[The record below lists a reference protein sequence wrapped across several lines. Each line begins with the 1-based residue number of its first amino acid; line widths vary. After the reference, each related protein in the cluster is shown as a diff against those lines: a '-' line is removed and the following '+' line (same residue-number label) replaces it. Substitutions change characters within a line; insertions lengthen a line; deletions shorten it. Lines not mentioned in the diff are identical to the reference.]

1 MEFAWMSSKSRQRGR
16 IASDVQT
23 NQQKTFVQGSVVS
36 AVSELGIEVVLHEWL
51 AKQSRRAVEGATGD
65 GDD

>member
-1 MEFAWMSSKSRQRGR
+1 MDVFEIAQRGR

-23 NQQKTFVQGSVVS
+23 TQQKTFVQGSVVS
-36 AVSELGIEVVLHEWL
+36 VVSELGIEVEWHEWL
-51 AKQSRRAVEGATGD
+51 AKQSRRVVEGATGD

>member
-1 MEFAWMSSKSRQRGR
+1 MSSRSRQRGR

-23 NQQKTFVQGSVVS
+23 IQQKTFVQGSVVG
-36 AVSELGIEVVLHEWL
+36 VVNELGIEVEWHEWL
-51 AKQSRRAVEGATGD
+51 AKQSRRAVEGAIGD

>member
-1 MEFAWMSSKSRQRGR
+1 MSSKSRQRGR

-23 NQQKTFVQGSVVS
+23 IQQKTFVQGSVVG
-36 AVSELGIEVVLHEWL
+36 VVNELGIEVEWHEWL

>member
-16 IASDVQT
+16 IASGVQT
-23 NQQKTFVQGSVVS
+23 IQQKTFVKGFVVS
-36 AVSELGIEVVLHEWL
+36 AVSGLCIEVVLHEWL
-51 AKQSRRAVEGATGD
+51 AKQSRRAVEGATVG

>member
-1 MEFAWMSSKSRQRGR
+1 MSSRSRQRGR

-23 NQQKTFVQGSVVS
+23 IQQKTFVQGSVVG
-36 AVSELGIEVVLHEWL
+36 VVDELGIEVEWHEWL
-51 AKQSRRAVEGATGD
+51 AKQSRRVVEGATGD

>member
-1 MEFAWMSSKSRQRGR
+1 MSSKSRQRGR

-23 NQQKTFVQGSVVS
+23 IQQKTFVQGSVVG
-36 AVSELGIEVVLHEWL
+36 AVNELGIEVEWHEWP
-51 AKQSRRAVEGATGD
+51 AKQNRRAVEGATGD

>member
-16 IASDVQT
+16 IASGVQT
-23 NQQKTFVQGSVVS
+23 IQQKTFVQGSVVG
-36 AVSELGIEVVLHEWL
+36 VVNELGIEVEWHEWL
-51 AKQSRRAVEGATGD
+51 AKQSRRVVEGATGD

>member
-1 MEFAWMSSKSRQRGR
+1 MSLKSRQRGR

-23 NQQKTFVQGSVVS
+23 IQQKTFVQGSVVG
-36 AVSELGIEVVLHEWL
+36 AVNELGIEVEWHEWL

>member
-1 MEFAWMSSKSRQRGR
+1 MSSRSRQRGR

-23 NQQKTFVQGSVVS
+23 IQQKTFVQGSVVG
-36 AVSELGIEVVLHEWL
+36 VVNELGIEVEWHEWL
-51 AKQSRRAVEGATGD
+51 AKQSRRVVEGATGD

>member
-23 NQQKTFVQGSVVS
+23 IQQKTFVQGSVVG
-36 AVSELGIEVVLHEWL
+36 VVNELGIEVEWHEWL
-51 AKQSRRAVEGATGD
+51 AKQSRRVVEGATGD

>member
-23 NQQKTFVQGSVVS
+23 IQQKTFVQGSVVG
-36 AVSELGIEVVLHEWL
+36 VVNELGIEVEWHEWL

>member
-1 MEFAWMSSKSRQRGR
+1 MSSRSRQRGR

-23 NQQKTFVQGSVVS
+23 IQQKTFVQGSVVG
-36 AVSELGIEVVLHEWL
+36 VVNELGIEVEWHEWL

>member
-23 NQQKTFVQGSVVS
+23 IQQKTFVQGSVVG
-36 AVSELGIEVVLHEWL
+36 VVNELGIEVEWHEWL
-51 AKQSRRAVEGATGD
+51 AKQSRRAVEGATVD